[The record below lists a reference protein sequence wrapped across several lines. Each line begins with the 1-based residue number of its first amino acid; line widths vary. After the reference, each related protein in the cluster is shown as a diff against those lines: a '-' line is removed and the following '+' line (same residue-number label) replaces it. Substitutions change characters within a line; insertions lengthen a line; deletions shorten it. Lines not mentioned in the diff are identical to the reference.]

1 MISSTLF
8 LYIFILVFTT
18 LCAKFSQQ
26 KTIQGTRLK
35 MGMLVLAFLTHW
47 IFCSFTNIGVDY
59 ERYIYIISNDSL
71 WRFLRGEEI
80 GFNGLSYI
88 LFKLTNNADVCI
100 FIFKTVTLLIFYYGF
115 YLLRKHAHL
124 WLCIMAFNVHTY
136 FSGFYIIAMQIAVAL
151 VFLSAVFSI
160 IYNSK
165 YIPVLLSII
174 AATFHTSAI
183 LMVACFL
190 FIMVLN
196 HKNKNIGKPL
206 LLLLGLLSLVVLSQ
220 IQSILSYFLSN
231 SDFFEHYEG
240 YGEARESE
248 GSGLFN
254 YFLYIFFLVIIIPI
268 IKSRLNSHVINSI
281 LVFYGFCFMFAIM
294 GYSLSITRLNFYNV
308 VLLDV
313 SFPYLFYQRETN
325 KLKLNSLLGV
335 KVEKFILLSYLFF
348 LGFVSLRQAT
358 SPLSTSMLYDYIF
371 FNPFQ

>member
-26 KTIQGTRLK
+26 KTIKGTRFK
-35 MGMLVLAFLTHW
+35 MNMLILAFLTHW
-47 IFCSFTNIGVDY
+47 FFCAFTNIGVDY
-59 ERYIYIISNDSL
+59 ERYVNIISYDCI

-80 GFNGLSYI
+80 GFNGLSYV
-88 LFKLTNNADVCI
+88 LFTLTHNADICI
-100 FIFKTVTLLIFYYGF
+100 FIFKSMALLIFYYGF
-115 YLLRKHAHL
+115 YLLRNHAQL
-124 WLCIMAFNVHTY
+124 WLCVSAFNVGAY
-136 FSGFYIIAMQIAVAL
+136 FSGFYIIAMQIAVSL
-151 VFLSAVFSI
+151 VFLAAVFSI
-160 IYNSK
+160 INNSK
-165 YIPVLLSII
+165 YVPVLLTTI
-174 AATFHTSAI
+174 ATTFHTSAI
-183 LMVACFL
+183 LMVVCFII
-190 FIMVLN
+190 IMVLN
-196 HKNKNIGKPL
+196 HKNIGKPL

-220 IQSILSYFLSN
+220 IQSIFSYFLSD

-240 YGEARESE
+240 YVEARESE

-294 GYSLSITRLNFYNV
+294 GYSLGITRLNFYNV

-313 SFPYLFYQRETN
+313 SFPYLFYQREIN
-325 KLKLNSLLGV
+325 RLKLNSLLGV
-335 KVEKFILLSYLFF
+335 KMEKFMLLSYLFF
-348 LGFVSLRQAT
+348 LGFISLLRAT
-358 SPLSTSMLYDYIF
+358 SPLHTSQLYDYTF